1 MWSSSRLILE
11 RHGVA
16 IHTLFLLCYGII
28 FFIVERQEGAILTL
42 PLKKQ
47 LVTIHPLILLF
58 DDILPFLL
66 DRQVVSSSPSF

>member
-16 IHTLFLLCYGII
+16 IHTLFLLCYGIL

-42 PLKKQ
+42 PLKKP
-47 LVTIHPLILLF
+47 LVTIHPLLLLF
-58 DDILPFLL
+58 DDILPLHL
-66 DRQVVSSSPSF
+66 ERQVVSPLPSF